1 MKGRIFQRRIFRHL
15 PSPSMVVA
23 CIALVVALGGTSY
36 AAIKLPRNSV
46 GTKQL
51 KKASVTAPKLA
62 TRSVGPRKLQNNA
75 VSDRNVKANALTGA
89 KINEATLAE
98 VPTAAKAGDSKTV
111 AGYTVLRFATTVAP
125 NAAQATVL
133 NLNGLVITLACPGGA
148 VALHANNNSGE
159 AAQLRFSGRGSVNFG
174 GGSANLQPTS
184 NMDLDSGESP
194 GSGIAQY
201 VRANGTGVTVSY
213 GWRDDA
219 LGSTTA
225 CRVFGQA
232 IDG

>member
-1 MKGRIFQRRIFRHL
+1 MRRIISRYL
-15 PSPSMVVA
+15 PTPSMVVA
-23 CIALVVALGGTSY
+23 CIALAVALGGTSY

-62 TRSVGPRKLQNNA
+62 TKSVGPRKLQNNA
-75 VSDRNVKANALTGA
+75 ISDRNVKANALTGA

-98 VPTAAKAGDSKTV
+98 VPTAAKADDSMAV
-111 AGYTVLRFATTVAP
+111 AGYTVRRFMTTVAP

-133 NLNGLVITLACPGGA
+133 NLDGLVITLACPGGK
-148 VALHANNNSGE
+148 VELRANNNSGE
-159 AAQLRFSGRGSVNFG
+159 AAQLRFSGRGSTNFG
-174 GGSANLQPTS
+174 GGAANFQPTS
-184 NMDLDSGESP
+184 NANLDDSQSP
-194 GSGIAQY
+194 GSGMAQY
-201 VRANGTGVTVSY
+201 VRADGTTMTVSY

-219 LGSTTA
+219 LGSTNA

-232 IDG
+232 ISG